1 MLFAIYAGSNYFTC
15 DHDEAVVECC
25 RENEAI
31 EIAAEM
37 AYDVITS
44 YSHIMDDI
52 YKEVAAEFDMSYDE
66 MLEKMETN
74 TLPDNF
80 FEVVDD
86 IISENMMYEITE
98 LDENCGAT
106 LDYLNSLTYDE
117 VVNSFGKE
125 E

>member
-15 DHDEAVVECC
+15 NHDEAVVECC
-25 RENEAI
+25 SENEAI
-31 EIAAEM
+31 EIAVEI

-44 YSHIMDDI
+44 SSYIMDDI
-52 YKEVAAEFDMSYDE
+52 YEQAAAEFDMSYDE

-74 TLPDNF
+74 SLPDNF

>member
-1 MLFAIYAGSNYFTC
+1 MLFAIYAYSNYFTL
-15 DHDEAVVECC
+15 DNDEAVVECC
-25 RENEAI
+25 SKNEAI

-37 AYDVITS
+37 SYDVITS
-44 YSHIMDDI
+44 SSHIMDNI
-52 YKEVAAEFDMSYDE
+52 YDEAAAEFDMSYDE

-74 TLPDNF
+74 SLPDNF
-80 FEVVDD
+80 FEIVDD
-86 IISENMMYEITE
+86 IICENMMYEITE
-98 LDENCGAT
+98 LNENCGAT

>member
-25 RENEAI
+25 SKNEAI

-37 AYDVITS
+37 SYDVITS
-44 YSHIMDDI
+44 YSHTMDLI
-52 YKEVAAEFDMSYDE
+52 YDEAAAEFDMSYDE
-66 MLEKMETN
+66 MLEKMESN
-74 TLPDNF
+74 DLPDNF

-86 IISENMMYEITE
+86 IICENMMYEITE

-125 E
+125 D

>member
-1 MLFAIYAGSNYFTC
+1 MLFAIYADSNYFTC

-25 RENEAI
+25 SENEAI
-31 EIAAEM
+31 EIAVEM

-44 YSHIMDDI
+44 YSYIMDDI
-52 YKEVAAEFDMSYDE
+52 YEQAAAEFDMSYDE

-74 TLPDNF
+74 SLPDNF

-86 IISENMMYEITE
+86 IICENMMYEITE

>member
-1 MLFAIYAGSNYFTC
+1 MLFFFFSGSNYFTFG
-15 DHDEAVVECC
+15 HDEAVVECC
-25 RENEAI
+25 SKNEAI

-44 YSHIMDDI
+44 YSNIMDNI
-52 YKEVAAEFDMSYDE
+52 YEEAAAEFDMSYDE
-66 MLEKMETN
+66 MLEKMESN
-74 TLPDNF
+74 DLSDNF

-86 IISENMMYEITE
+86 IICENMMYEITE

>member
-25 RENEAI
+25 SENEAI
-31 EIAAEM
+31 EIAVEM

-44 YSHIMDDI
+44 YSYIMDNI
-52 YKEVAAEFDMSYDE
+52 YEEAAAEFDMSYDE

-74 TLPDNF
+74 SLPDNF

>member
-25 RENEAI
+25 SENEAI
-31 EIAAEM
+31 EIAVEM

-44 YSHIMDDI
+44 YSYIMDNI
-52 YKEVAAEFDMSYDE
+52 YEEAAAEFDMSYDE
-66 MLEKMETN
+66 MLEKMESN
-74 TLPDNF
+74 DLPDNF

>member
-25 RENEAI
+25 SENEAI
-31 EIAAEM
+31 EIAVEM
-37 AYDVITS
+37 SYDAITS
-44 YSHIMDDI
+44 YSYIMDNI
-52 YKEVAAEFDMSYDE
+52 YEQAAAEFDMSYDE

-74 TLPDNF
+74 SLPDNF
-80 FEVVDD
+80 FGVVDD

>member
-1 MLFAIYAGSNYFTC
+1 MLFAIYAGSNYFTF

-25 RENEAI
+25 SKNEAI
-31 EIAAEM
+31 EIAVEM
-37 AYDVITS
+37 SHDVITS
-44 YSHIMDDI
+44 YSHTMDLI
-52 YKEVAAEFDMSYDE
+52 YDEAAAEFDMSYDE
-66 MLEKMETN
+66 MLEKMESN
-74 TLPDNF
+74 DLPDNF

-86 IISENMMYEITE
+86 IICENMMYEITE

-117 VVNSFGKE
+117 VINSFGKE

>member
-1 MLFAIYAGSNYFTC
+1 MLFAIYAGSNYFNVL
-15 DHDEAVVECC
+15 HDEAVVECC
-25 RENEAI
+25 SKNEAI
-31 EIAAEM
+31 EIAADM
-37 AYDVITS
+37 SYDVITS
-44 YSHIMDDI
+44 YLYIMDSI
-52 YKEVAAEFDMSYDE
+52 YEEAAAEFDMSYDE
-66 MLEKMETN
+66 MLEKMESN
-74 TLPDNF
+74 NLPDNF

-86 IISENMMYEITE
+86 IICENMMYEITE

>member
-1 MLFAIYAGSNYFTC
+1 MLFAIYAGSNYFTI

-25 RENEAI
+25 SKNEAI

-44 YSHIMDDI
+44 YSHTMDLI
-52 YKEVAAEFDMSYDE
+52 YDEAAVEFDMSYDE

-74 TLPDNF
+74 SLPDNF

-86 IISENMMYEITE
+86 IICENMMYEITE

-125 E
+125 D

>member
-1 MLFAIYAGSNYFTC
+1 MLFAIYAGSNYFTFG
-15 DHDEAVVECC
+15 HDEAVVECC
-25 RENEAI
+25 SKNEAI

-44 YSHIMDDI
+44 YSNTMDLI
-52 YKEVAAEFDMSYDE
+52 YDEAAVEFDMSYDE
-66 MLEKMETN
+66 MLEKMESN
-74 TLPDNF
+74 DLPDNF

-86 IISENMMYEITE
+86 IICENMMYEITE

>member
-1 MLFAIYAGSNYFTC
+1 MLFAIYAGSSYFTF

-25 RENEAI
+25 SKDEAI
-31 EIAAEM
+31 EIAVEM
-37 AYDVITS
+37 AYDAITS
-44 YSHIMDDI
+44 YSYIMDNI
-52 YKEVAAEFDMSYDE
+52 YEDAAAEFDMSYDE

-74 TLPDNF
+74 SLPDNF

-125 E
+125 D

>member
-1 MLFAIYAGSNYFTC
+1 MLFAIYAGSNYFTVSN
-15 DHDEAVVECC
+15 DEAVVECC
-25 RENEAI
+25 SKIEAI
-31 EIAAEM
+31 EIAVEM

-44 YSHIMDDI
+44 YSFIMDDI
-52 YKEVAAEFDMSYDE
+52 YEQAAAEFDMSYDE
-66 MLEKMETN
+66 MLEKMEN
-74 TLPDNF
+74 NSLPYNF

-86 IISENMMYEITE
+86 IICENIMYEITE

-125 E
+125 G

>member
-25 RENEAI
+25 SKNEAI
-31 EIAAEM
+31 EIAADM
-37 AYDVITS
+37 SYDVITS

-52 YKEVAAEFDMSYDE
+52 YDEAAVEFDMSYDE
-66 MLEKMETN
+66 MLEKMESN
-74 TLPDNF
+74 DLPDNF

-86 IISENMMYEITE
+86 IICENMMYEITE

-125 E
+125 D

>member
-1 MLFAIYAGSNYFTC
+1 MLFAIYAGSNYFTVS
-15 DHDEAVVECC
+15 HDEAVVECC
-25 RENEAI
+25 SENEAI
-31 EIAAEM
+31 EIAVEM

-44 YSHIMDDI
+44 YSYIMDNI
-52 YKEVAAEFDMSYDE
+52 YEEAAADFDMSYDE
-66 MLEKMETN
+66 MLEKMESN
-74 TLPDNF
+74 NLPDNF

>member
-1 MLFAIYAGSNYFTC
+1 MLFAIYAGSNYFNVGN
-15 DHDEAVVECC
+15 DEAVIECC
-25 RENEAI
+25 SKNEAI

-37 AYDVITS
+37 SYDVITS
-44 YSHIMDDI
+44 YSYIMDSI
-52 YKEVAAEFDMSYDE
+52 YEEAAAEFDMSYDE
-66 MLEKMETN
+66 MLEKMESN
-74 TLPDNF
+74 NLPDNF

-86 IISENMMYEITE
+86 IIIENMVYEITE

-125 E
+125 D